1 VRVLVTGATGNLG
14 RKAVRALLARR
25 DLEVVQVADDA
36 AGDGADVVRAD
47 LAAYRS
53 EWASAFR
60 RVDVVLHLAGE
71 QSPVAGWDMVVRS
84 NVDLTINV
92 MRAASESRVR
102 RFVLA
107 SSNWVLAG
115 YRFTSER
122 LTSSTP
128 PRPVNPYGVSKL
140 LLERIGMAAAART
153 GTEFLALRIGYCQPG
168 DNVPGPHMAF
178 GRWGQEMW
186 LSNEDW
192 VLAAERACVAPLAE
206 SAVVHIMSDNAGMRW
221 DLGEAERAIGYRPRA
236 QHRPRMT
243 PRRRFEDTLAR
254 LREAARPPMSPAP
267 LFGARW

>member
-1 VRVLVTGATGNLG
+1 M
-14 RKAVRALLARR
+14 
-25 DLEVVQVADDA
+25 
-36 AGDGADVVRAD
+36 VRAD
-47 LAAYRS
+47 LAAYRT
-53 EWASAFR
+53 EWAAAFHG
-60 RVDVVLHLAGE
+60 VDVVVHLAGE
-71 QSPVAGWDMVVRS
+71 QSPVAGWDAVVRS

-92 MRAASESRVR
+92 MRAASESGVR

-115 YRFTSER
+115 YRFTSAR

-140 LLERIGMAAAART
+140 LLERIGIAAAARD

-168 DNVPGPHMAF
+168 DNLPGPHMAF

-192 VLAAERACVAPLAE
+192 VSADRAG
-206 SAVVHIMSDNAGMRW
+206 VHGALRGVGRRPHHVRQRRHA
-221 DLGEAERAIGYRPRA
+221 LGPRRGRARIGYRPQA
-236 QHRPRMT
+236 HHRPRLT
-243 PRRRFEDTLAR
+243 PRRRLEDALAR